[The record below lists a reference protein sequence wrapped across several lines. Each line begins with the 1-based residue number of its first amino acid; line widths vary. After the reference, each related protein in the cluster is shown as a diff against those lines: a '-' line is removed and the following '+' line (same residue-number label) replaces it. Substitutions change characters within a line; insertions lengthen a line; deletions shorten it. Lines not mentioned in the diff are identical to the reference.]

1 MTVTL
6 PLLAVVAALQST
18 EAPQVIRSR
27 STRTAAKAEPPKGCT
42 TCAADAARAKALDAR
57 EARVHAREQEL
68 SAREKS
74 AEEAARSRGEDD
86 AARKKKQSAEAAKR
100 QKQLEQL
107 SGDVQDGFKNAAD
120 ALGGF

>member
-27 STRTAAKAEPPKGCT
+27 STPRTAPKAEAQKGCT
-42 TCAADAARAKALDAR
+42 SCGKDSARTKEL
-57 EARVHAREQEL
+57 EAREQEV

-74 AEEAARSRGEDD
+74 AEESARKQGEDD
-86 AARKKKQSAEAAKR
+86 AARKKKDAAEAAKR

-107 SGDVQDGFKNAAD
+107 SGDVQDEFKNAAD